1 MLYNKTKFGRLMDL
15 SLIMGERVSV
25 LMERYNLIKNKTLE
39 GMICQCQVSVVL
51 AMCQAGLNTLCL
63 LII

>member
-1 MLYNKTKFGRLMDL
+1 MDL

-51 AMCQAGLNTLCL
+51 AMCQAGLNALCL